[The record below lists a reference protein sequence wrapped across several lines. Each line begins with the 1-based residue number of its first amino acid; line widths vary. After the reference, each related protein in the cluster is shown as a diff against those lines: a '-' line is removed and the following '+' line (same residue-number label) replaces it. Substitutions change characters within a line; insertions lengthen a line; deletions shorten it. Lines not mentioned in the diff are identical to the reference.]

1 MKRFSKRFR
10 RFERFEG
17 RLKMEHKKE
26 MWNWNDIFEEI
37 YQEAQCVNWYI
48 ESPISTV
55 NSCITGNAM
64 LYLPDI
70 KNELYLKFLSDD
82 EGIVDELDGG
92 WADYEE
98 LLERDEKKNNVDWE
112 VISEIKQ
119 KKRSRENVRLLG
131 SINSDNYRVEGKS
144 IIFPNISLA
153 PLYILYAQNS
163 EFFKLFTYQ
172 KNGEKQG
179 DIVIKYGYLL
189 EQYDESEIL
198 GYAYEKLTGIN
209 LALLFANY
217 YVDIVKILGVK
228 IYDCAL
234 VDIVEDRDWQAE
246 RLELKNQI
254 KNKMLKLLKELMGC
268 PMVLGRVWWAD
279 IILQSLYVSM
289 KKHMQVNVIEQG
301 QKKGLLWMKNED
313 IVMYLLKQI
322 STVMAEMQ
330 GEREEEK
337 QIKALER
344 RLFGKNPKPDDAGE
358 KIQFERIKELYE
370 VYNDVLQDKMKD
382 QGEKV
387 WSNNRIMQTNSWE
400 AVEKYIRK
408 IITPEE
414 DESMVGC
421 EDIGYYVKDEAKK
434 KSDEKLPIIFIKDS
448 LMQMKDKNENGE
460 EFWESIY
467 KQDIND
473 FITGA
478 LAYGDYESKEIFK
491 REW

>member
-1 MKRFSKRFR
+1 
-10 RFERFEG
+10 
-17 RLKMEHKKE
+17 
-26 MWNWNDIFEEI
+26 
-37 YQEAQCVNWYI
+37 
-48 ESPISTV
+48 
-55 NSCITGNAM
+55 
-64 LYLPDI
+64 
-70 KNELYLKFLSDD
+70 
-82 EGIVDELDGG
+82 
-92 WADYEE
+92 
-98 LLERDEKKNNVDWE
+98 
-112 VISEIKQ
+112 
-119 KKRSRENVRLLG
+119 
-131 SINSDNYRVEGKS
+131 
-144 IIFPNISLA
+144 
-153 PLYILYAQNS
+153 
-163 EFFKLFTYQ
+163 
-172 KNGEKQG
+172 
-179 DIVIKYGYLL
+179 
-189 EQYDESEIL
+189 
-198 GYAYEKLTGIN
+198 
-209 LALLFANY
+209 
-217 YVDIVKILGVK
+217 
-228 IYDCAL
+228 
-234 VDIVEDRDWQAE
+234 
-246 RLELKNQI
+246 
-254 KNKMLKLLKELMGC
+254 
-268 PMVLGRVWWAD
+268 
-279 IILQSLYVSM
+279 
-289 KKHMQVNVIEQG
+289 
-301 QKKGLLWMKNED
+301 
-313 IVMYLLKQI
+313 
-322 STVMAEMQ
+322 MAEMQ